1 MKISITY
8 PEGAVK
14 LYHLHKGGKLIK
26 LCNNDGTSD
35 DNLYIVGQRSQK
47 EKCQV
52 LINVVTGEFKTK
64 SVSARCLVFEEAV
77 IAPFGFGEE

>member
-1 MKISITY
+1 MKISMTY
-8 PEGAVK
+8 PEGAIK
-14 LYHLHKGGKLIK
+14 LYHLYKGGKLIK

-35 DNLYIVGQRSQK
+35 DNLYIVGRRVMHD
-47 EKCQV
+47 KCQV
-52 LINVVTGEFKTK
+52 LVNVATGEFKTK